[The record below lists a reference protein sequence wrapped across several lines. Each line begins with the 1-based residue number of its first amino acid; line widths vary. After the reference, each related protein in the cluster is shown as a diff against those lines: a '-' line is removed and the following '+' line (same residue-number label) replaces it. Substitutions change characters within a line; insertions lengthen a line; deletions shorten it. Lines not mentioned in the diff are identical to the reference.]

1 MEKTYVNNII
11 RQYGRAGT
19 SSYQAPAKT
28 IEDYKSEI
36 RNLEREIELANIKI
50 QNLAKKQK

>member
-50 QNLAKKQK
+50 QNLGKKQK